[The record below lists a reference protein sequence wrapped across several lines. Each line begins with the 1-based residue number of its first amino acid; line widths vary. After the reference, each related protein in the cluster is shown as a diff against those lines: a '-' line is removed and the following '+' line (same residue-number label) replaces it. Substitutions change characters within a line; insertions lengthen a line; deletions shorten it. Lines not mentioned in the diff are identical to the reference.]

1 MHGTLAGYALLD
13 VLGEGAM
20 GTVYGAVRES
30 DGMAVALKV
39 LRSELSSESE
49 SRHRFTHEARA
60 LVELRHPNL
69 VESIELG
76 EVEGT
81 LYLALRHVEG
91 RPVSALLTAGRRIEL
106 ADAVKIAC
114 GVGNGLAAMHR
125 AGLVHRD
132 VKPANVIL
140 AADGSPTLVDL
151 GLARAAH
158 WTQLTMTGLVV
169 GTMDYLAPELV
180 LGEEASPASDVY
192 SLGCTLYEMLCGQPP
207 FRHPTIGETMKAQVD
222 EQPPDPR
229 ALRPEVAEPLAFT
242 LLRLLEKDPA
252 ERPTATG
259 AVRLLRATTVRA

>member
-1 MHGTLAGYALLD
+1 MLGILGGYALLD

-39 LRSELSSESE
+39 LRSELSADGE
-49 SRHRFTHEARA
+49 SRRRFTHEARA
-60 LVELRHPNL
+60 LVALRHPNL

-81 LYLALRHVEG
+81 VYLALRHVEG
-91 RPVSALLTAGRRIEL
+91 APVSSLLAAGRRIEV
-106 ADAVKIAC
+106 ADAVRIAC

-132 VKPANVIL
+132 VKPPNVII
-140 AADGSPTLVDL
+140 ATDGTPTLVDL

-180 LGEEASPASDVY
+180 VGEQASPASDVY
-192 SLGCTLYEMLCGQPP
+192 SLACTLYEMLCGEPP
-207 FRHPTIGETMKAQVD
+207 FRRPTIGETMKAQVE

-229 ALRPEVAEPLAFT
+229 PLRAELPEPLAFT

-252 ERPTATG
+252 ERPTAAG
-259 AVRLLRATTVRA
+259 AVRLLRASTLRA